1 MTGSAAAL
9 VETLDAAAAVL
20 LAAAAAWRAR
30 GFGAHFTGAVVLGCV
45 TGLMAGL
52 VRESLLHGAAG
63 ALLALSA
70 LPGPALAG
78 ALLGALAAAAAAA
91 LARTRVN
98 GAGAVAGRSLFFW
111 LDSLGLFLAASLG
124 VFCALRETGATAAL
138 ALGLLAGLAP
148 GCVRDVALGDTARL
162 VEQSWYATAAALGAT
177 GTILLL
183 ILPPSFGAA
192 WPVPEAW
199 AWAWPWCSV
208 LGGVTVAMGL
218 RLWRGGREED

>member
-30 GFGAHFTGAVVLGCV
+30 GFGAHLTGAVVLGCV

-63 ALLALSA
+63 ARLALGA

-78 ALLGALAAAAAAA
+78 ALLGALAAAGAAA

-111 LDSLGLFLAASLG
+111 LDSLGLFLAVSLG
-124 VFCALRETGATAAL
+124 VFCALRETGATASL

-148 GCVRDVALGDTARL
+148 GFVRDVALGDTARL
-162 VEQSWYATAAALGAT
+162 VEQSWYATAAALGAM

-183 ILPPSFGAA
+183 ILPPSFGTA

-218 RLWRGGREED
+218 RLWRGGREEE